1 MRFSAIYPRVCPH
14 FHDRVLVYSQSFPQN
29 PILAHGDRCFVTILL
44 WETFSKTLDV
54 RCILSKDIPNRFY
67 SIRTLFF
74 FKKKISIRT
83 LVRKSVEHGSESQ
96 SKYWE
101 NPTSIGKFVFDD
113 PLSNSS
119 PSF

>member
-14 FHDRVLVYSQSFPQN
+14 FHGRVLVYSQSLPQN
-29 PILAHGDRCFVTILL
+29 PILAHADRCFVTILL

-54 RCILSKDIPNRFY
+54 RCILSKDLPNRFY
-67 SIRTLFF
+67 
-74 FKKKISIRT
+74 SIRT